1 MEIYKLTAAELK
13 AFLEAK
19 VGKTICHPKDTTYLC
34 HYAETLL
41 EVESGSIMVAF
52 DDDGWLYLLGEGQL
66 NEFLQRE
73 GG

>member
-1 MEIYKLTAAELK
+1 MEIYRLAAKDLK

-19 VGKTICHPKDTTYLC
+19 AEKTICHPKDTRYLC